1 MSFESDTTDPSEIRA
16 VEVTHSPARF
26 SSVLAVAAGLLAVLI
41 TGLFAPISAPVGLF
55 GLAGLAAGLFV
66 FESERLTIAGTA
78 IVFVGVVVCG
88 FIATAPEALL
98 LATLATIVAFDLGS
112 NAFSV
117 GRQLS
122 DQTETQRGEAVH
134 AAATI
139 FVGVIAAGL
148 SYGVFLVPSG
158 GLTIAALALLL
169 LSALFLTWS
178 IRQ

>member
-1 MSFESDTTDPSEIRA
+1 MSYDTQDEEFAA

-26 SSVLAVAAGLLAVLI
+26 SSIVAVAAALLATVTI
-41 TGLFAPISAPVGLF
+41 GLVAPVSALIGLF
-55 GLAGLAAGLFV
+55 GLVGVGGGLFV
-66 FESERLTIAGTA
+66 FESERLTLAGTG
-78 IVFVGVVVCG
+78 IVFLGVVVAG
-88 FIATAPEALL
+88 FFADVPEFLLFAAL
-98 LATLATIVAFDLGS
+98 ASIISFDLGT

-134 AAATI
+134 VAATV

-148 SYGVFLVPSG
+148 SYGIFLIPWGALTVPA
-158 GLTIAALALLL
+158 LTFLL
-169 LSALFLTWS
+169 LSALFLLWS